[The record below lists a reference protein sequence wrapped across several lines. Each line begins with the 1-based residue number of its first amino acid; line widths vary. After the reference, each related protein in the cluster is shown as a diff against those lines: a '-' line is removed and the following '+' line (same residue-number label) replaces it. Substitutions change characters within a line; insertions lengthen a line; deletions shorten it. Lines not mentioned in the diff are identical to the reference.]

1 MEFRYIGKTGL
12 RVSSICMGTMTFGS
26 TTNEKEAFKILDA
39 AYDRGINFYDT
50 AELYPVTPKKETVGI
65 TEQIVG
71 KWLKTKQRGSIIMA
85 TKIAGAASGW
95 FVPPIRHGLTA
106 IDSFHIKRAIEGSLK
121 RLQTDYIDL
130 YQMHWPDT
138 IVPIEES
145 LKAFDELARE
155 GKVRYIG
162 TSNDSA
168 YGLTKA
174 NEISKYKN
182 LVRFESIQN
191 NFSLLNPRFHDELA
205 NVCRRENISLL
216 PYSPIAGGVLSGKYN
231 NNFFSDDVRFAI
243 YLKDKNKRVQ
253 AMANRFVNPKTLQ
266 ATSRYLELTKE
277 YGISSVTLAVSYS
290 KHFDFVASTII
301 GARVFEQLEDSFKA
315 FDFKIS
321 DELLKKIEEIQKD
334 ILYPMG

>member
-1 MEFRYIGKTGL
+1 MDFRYIGKSGL

-26 TTNEKEAFKILDA
+26 SSSRQEAFKILDE
-39 AYDRGINFYDT
+39 AYENGINFYDT
-50 AELYPVTPKKETVGI
+50 AELYPVPPKKSYEGT
-65 TEQIVG
+65 TEIIVG
-71 KWLKTKQRGSIIMA
+71 EWLKTKPRDSIILA
-85 TKIAGAASGW
+85 TKVSGAASGW
-95 FVPPIRHGLTA
+95 FVPPTRHGLTA
-106 IDSFHIKRAIEGSLK
+106 IDSFHIKRAVEGSLQ
-121 RLQTDYIDL
+121 RLDIDYIDL

-145 LKAFDELARE
+145 LKAFDELVRE

-174 NEISKYKN
+174 NETSKNKN

-191 NFSLLNPRFHDELA
+191 NFSLLNPRFLDELST
-205 NVCRRENISLL
+205 VCKNEKISLL

-231 NNFFSDDVRFAI
+231 NAFYPDEARFSSYMKHA
-243 YLKDKNKRVQ
+243 NPRVQ
-253 AMANRFVNPKTLQ
+253 AQATRFVNEKTKA
-266 ATSRYLELTKE
+266 ATARYIQLAKE
-277 YGISSVTLAVSYS
+277 YGISPVTLAVAYS

-301 GARVFEQLEDSFKA
+301 GARTATQLGESLAAFK
-315 FDFKIS
+315 FKID
-321 DELLKKIEEIQKD
+321 DELMKKIEEIQKD